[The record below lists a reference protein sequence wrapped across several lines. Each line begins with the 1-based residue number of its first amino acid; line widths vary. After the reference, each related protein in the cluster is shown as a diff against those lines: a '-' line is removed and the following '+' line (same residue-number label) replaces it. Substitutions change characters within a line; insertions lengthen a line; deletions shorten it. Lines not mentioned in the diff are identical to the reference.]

1 MKYVNKLKYAIFW
14 IYFSLILVFSCSSFA
29 KSNLQNI
36 NFDNNKIELYFSE
49 FTQIKTFTLDNPNR
63 LVIDLKQVNFDK
75 LFKKNIIKSNFKNFR
90 HSLSQDK
97 LRLVFETIDPIK
109 IGKIDKINLKNSK
122 SYQVI
127 IEIIDILPKKVLN
140 DLDFS
145 EFVSNKINKFDQES
159 SVISEIIFEDES
171 SKSKKNNK
179 PIIIIDAGHGGKDPG
194 TIGKYLR
201 IKEKNI
207 TLSYSKELYRQLK
220 ATNRYQIYMT
230 RNSDKF
236 ISLKE
241 RVEIARQ
248 KKANLFISIHANA
261 ISDKRT
267 SGFSIYTLSEKSSDK
282 QAEMLASK
290 ENRADIINGVN
301 FSDTSQD
308 IVNVMIAMSQ
318 RKSMNNSARFAK
330 FSVNSMQNSNIN
342 ILKNAHRFA
351 GFLVLTAP
359 DMISVLVELGYLTNY
374 NEEKK
379 LNSYFYKRKVVKALV
394 KAIDQYFDKYGV
406 Y

>member
-1 MKYVNKLKYAIFW
+1 M
-14 IYFSLILVFSCSSFA
+14 
-29 KSNLQNI
+29 
-36 NFDNNKIELYFSE
+36 
-49 FTQIKTFTLDNPNR
+49 
-63 LVIDLKQVNFDK
+63 
-75 LFKKNIIKSNFKNFR
+75 LFR
-90 HSLSQDK
+90 
-97 LRLVFETIDPIK
+97 
-109 IGKIDKINLKNSK
+109 
-122 SYQVI
+122 
-127 IEIIDILPKKVLN
+127 
-140 DLDFS
+140 
-145 EFVSNKINKFDQES
+145 
-159 SVISEIIFEDES
+159 
-171 SKSKKNNK
+171 
-179 PIIIIDAGHGGKDPG
+179 
-194 TIGKYLR
+194 
-201 IKEKNI
+201 
-207 TLSYSKELYRQLK
+207 
-220 ATNRYQIYMT
+220 
-230 RNSDKF
+230 
-236 ISLKE
+236 
-241 RVEIARQ
+241 
-248 KKANLFISIHANA
+248 
-261 ISDKRT
+261 
-267 SGFSIYTLSEKSSDK
+267 SIYTLSEKSSDK